1 MKMKTHPKT
10 KTVYIMI
17 GLAMTAGILAAGNI
31 SASEGA
37 ESPSETARMASIIHW
52 LGHDSFRIDGD
63 GIVIYIDPYKITD
76 GPKSDLILIT
86 HDHKDHASPEDV
98 AKIQHNETTIV
109 TASAAA
115 AKFQGRIQTVKPGD
129 KLNIKGISIEAVPA
143 YNTNKFRS
151 PGVPFHSQ
159 ESGYV
164 GYILTV
170 NGIRI
175 YHAGDTDAIPE
186 MKSVH
191 CDVALLPVSGIY
203 VMTAEEA
210 ATAAAMIH
218 TKIVIPMHVGKGI
231 GSLEDAERLKT
242 ISSVPVTIL
251 PME

>member
-1 MKMKTHPKT
+1 MKARAKRKHAGLVT
-10 KTVYIMI
+10 
-17 GLAMTAGILAAGNI
+17 GLAIAAGILAAGNL
-31 SASEGA
+31 SAAVGA
-37 ESPSETARMASIIHW
+37 ESPSETVRMTANIHW

-63 GIVIYIDPYKITD
+63 NMVIYIDPYKIAD
-76 GPKSDLILIT
+76 GPKADLILIT

-98 AKIQHNETTIV
+98 AKIQHGETTIV
-109 TASAAA
+109 APSAAA

-129 KLNIKGISIEAVPA
+129 KLDIKGISIEAVPA
-143 YNTNKFRS
+143 YNINKFRS
-151 PGVPFHSQ
+151 PGVPFHPR

-164 GYILTV
+164 GYVVTV
-170 NGIRI
+170 KGIRI

-218 TKIVIPMHVGKGI
+218 TRIAIPMHVGKGI
-231 GSLEDAERLKT
+231 GSLEDAERFKAL
-242 ISSVPVTIL
+242 SSVPAIIL

>member
-1 MKMKTHPKT
+1 MKTHPKA
-10 KTVYIMI
+10 KTIYVMI

-37 ESPSETARMASIIHW
+37 ESPSETARMTSVIHW
-52 LGHDSFRIDGD
+52 LSHDSFRIDGD

-76 GPKSDLILIT
+76 GPKADIILIT

-98 AKIQHNETTIV
+98 AKIQHSETTIV

-129 KLNIKGISIEAVPA
+129 KLNIRGISIEAVPA

-151 PGVPFHSQ
+151 PGVPFHPQ

-251 PME
+251 PIE